1 LSNGELNKMIGLN
14 NKIIEKSPDVAK
26 AYSEKGNAIVG
37 ATDAVKDYIQSL
49 RDMALIELRA
59 EQAKALE
66 REKEIREDNKRI
78 AQEIREVE
86 SKINDLIAI
95 RNMPLEQ
102 VEARLEE
109 INKLMATGALTQE
122 EYLELEREQ
131 ALLLQLQNVTL
142 ADALDT
148 LQEQQDELIKRRDL
162 NDQELAKLELI
173 NARLAEMLLAQVDIN
188 WENGKGLKQLDEK
201 IAKLKKERDELVK
214 NTSSEVKK
222 TQEYR
227 NQLKLLDD
235 EIRKHENIREQ
246 IKQETGYQ
254 VQNNRQLD
262 LSNQKMNLKNHQL
275 EKAISNVGKVGAEQS
290 KTNKKFDE
298 GTKKAG
304 AMTREAGK
312 DVTKKVNITDKGGVS
327 ALNKRAS
334 SPISKKVSLIASWSN
349 LGNALST
356 LTSGITSALRRIR
369 IPGFAS
375 GTPPTGHKGGPAI
388 VGEKGPE
395 LITLPDG
402 RSFLSPST
410 HTLLNLPKGT
420 HVIPHRESMRIIR
433 NAPRY
438 ADGTRNWSSVLGG
451 SEFARLLSANSRVSD
466 TNVVSSGKGNGNA
479 TSEMIRLI
487 AEQNKLLMQL
497 LRKNTQIVLNER
509 VVGQELEPIITEI
522 QQRNTR
528 IRTSFT

>member
-1 LSNGELNKMIGLN
+1 
-14 NKIIEKSPDVAK
+14 VA
-26 AYSEKGNAIVG
+26 
-37 ATDAVKDYIQSL
+37 
-49 RDMALIELRA
+49 M
-59 EQAKALE
+59 
-66 REKEIREDNKRI
+66 
-78 AQEIREVE
+78 
-86 SKINDLIAI
+86 
-95 RNMPLEQ
+95 
-102 VEARLEE
+102 
-109 INKLMATGALTQE
+109 
-122 EYLELEREQ
+122 
-131 ALLLQLQNVTL
+131 
-142 ADALDT
+142 
-148 LQEQQDELIKRRDL
+148 
-162 NDQELAKLELI
+162 
-173 NARLAEMLLAQVDIN
+173 AEMLLAQVDIN

-254 VQNNRQLD
+254 AQNNRQLD

-290 KTNKKFDE
+290 RTNKKFDE

-375 GTPPTGHKGGPAI
+375 GTPPTGHKSGPAI
-388 VGEKGPE
+388 VGEKGSE
-395 LITLPDG
+395 LIQLPSG
-402 RSFLSPST
+402 QTFLSPST

-420 HVIPHRESMRIIR
+420 HVIPHQETKRIIR
-433 NAPRY
+433 DVPRY
-438 ADGTRNWSSVLGG
+438 ADGTRNWDDALGG
-451 SEFARLLSANSRVSD
+451 SEFARLLAVNRRLNDSNISNRKS
-466 TNVVSSGKGNGNA
+466 TGNTDNQK
-479 TSEMIRLI
+479 LI
-487 AEQNKLLMQL
+487 ALLIEQNEYLKKSNELLTALLGKDLDLYKLNKKVDEGLDNL
-497 LRKNTQIVLNER
+497 AER
-509 VVGQELEPIITEI
+509 RRAAFGG
-522 QQRNTR
+522 
-528 IRTSFT
+528 